1 MYAPNSPARLCGSL
15 PVGMLRDQAGSS
27 MVKLASAKA
36 RHTENN
42 STSNHSMSAK
52 SEMDCEAAA
61 AAEGTAARRAALVGG
76 LCRFGFGLAGLL
88 DLLALREGLL
98 LILTMGL
105 PENLGFGKAE

>member
-1 MYAPNSPARLCGSL
+1 
-15 PVGMLRDQAGSS
+15 
-27 MVKLASAKA
+27 MVKLANAKA
-36 RHTENN
+36 RHTAN
-42 STSNHSMSAK
+42 SSTNSHSISAK

-61 AAEGTAARRAALVGG
+61 AAEGTAARRAALAGG

-105 PENLGFGKAE
+105 PENLGWDKAE

>member
-1 MYAPNSPARLCGSL
+1 
-15 PVGMLRDQAGSS
+15 MLRDQAGSS